1 MIIDHL
7 VYAVPDLDE
16 AVEDFAA
23 QLGASPRP
31 GGKHEGLGTHNAIL
45 PLEGLVYVELIASD
59 PLQDSPSRPRP
70 FGLDDLERSRL
81 VTWAARTDEIESA
94 VALARERGFD
104 PGMVLDLKRA
114 EPTGAVIS
122 WQLTLRPEPAGDG
135 LVPFVI
141 DWGDALHPASQG
153 QAACRLESFSAQ
165 HPEPA
170 AIEQAL
176 AALDVALD
184 LEHAAVPRLT
194 AVVSGPGGNMTL
206 DSLADSSLA
215 S

>member
-7 VYAVPDLDE
+7 VYAVPSLDE
-16 AVEDFAA
+16 AVSEFSAR
-23 QLGASPRP
+23 LGASPRP

-45 PLEGLVYVELIASD
+45 PLEGLAYVELIASD
-59 PLQDSPSRPRP
+59 PSQEPPHRPRP
-70 FGLDDLERSRL
+70 FGLDALETARL

-94 VALARERGFD
+94 VALARKRGFD

-114 EPTGAVIS
+114 EPSGAVIS
-122 WQLTLRPEPAGDG
+122 WKLTLRSEPAGDG

-153 QAACRLESFSAQ
+153 KPTCRLESFSAQ

-170 AIEQAL
+170 SIEQAL
-176 AALDVALD
+176 AALDIALD
-184 LEHAAVPRLT
+184 LEHARHGAP
-194 AVVSGPGGNMTL
+194 PGYST
-206 DSLADSSLA
+206 
-215 S
+215 

>member
-81 VTWAARTDEIESA
+81 VTWAARTDAIESA
-94 VALARERGFD
+94 VALARKRGFD

-122 WQLTLRPEPAGDG
+122 WQLTLRAEPAGDG

-141 DWGDALHPASQG
+141 DWGDALHPAAQG
-153 QAACRLESFSAQ
+153 QAVCRLESFSAQ

-170 AIEQAL
+170 GIERAL
-176 AALDVALD
+176 AALDVVLD
-184 LEHAAVPRLT
+184 LEHAAAPRLT
-194 AVVSGPGGNMTL
+194 AVVSGPGGRMTL
-206 DSLADSSLA
+206 DSLADPSLI